1 MSSCSH
7 HGNDILDHLRFTM
20 FRSHLFMW
28 SGKKTDT
35 SMKTPFAT
43 WNFNVDFLE
52 TSASYLTCTLDT
64 AVDWWQDRS
73 FPILGHFLIWWE
85 CADVMEMKHRLE
97 APVNCFAKTTTLPSY
112 KNPAGQEKSDSL
124 HVRKGVARFNFFCHR
139 IDLFLVSSCV
149 PELYVFLKME
159 QRIERRNRAF

>member
-1 MSSCSH
+1 
-7 HGNDILDHLRFTM
+7 
-20 FRSHLFMW
+20 
-28 SGKKTDT
+28 
-35 SMKTPFAT
+35 
-43 WNFNVDFLE
+43 
-52 TSASYLTCTLDT
+52 
-64 AVDWWQDRS
+64 
-73 FPILGHFLIWWE
+73 
-85 CADVMEMKHRLE
+85 MEMKHRLE

-159 QRIERRNRAF
+159 QRIERRNRALVIGYLCLLPGNDICCDVLYPRSSVFSKFAHVSTYFEEELFLSLGA